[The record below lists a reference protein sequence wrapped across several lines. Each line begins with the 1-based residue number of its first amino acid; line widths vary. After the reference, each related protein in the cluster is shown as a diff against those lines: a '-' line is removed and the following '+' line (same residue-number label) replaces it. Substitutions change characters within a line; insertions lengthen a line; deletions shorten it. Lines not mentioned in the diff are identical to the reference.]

1 MARLARF
8 VSILA
13 LLSTTS
19 AAAQDS
25 PVRQPAAKWV
35 VDFDAAQ
42 CVASRDYG
50 TAGSPLTLALKAPPF
65 GDVMQVAVIRPAAGA
80 ADARQLDASI
90 GIDGGGTI
98 ATSMVAFTAP
108 ETGRRLFR
116 MNLPL
121 DQFAALSKAKTVRI
135 QGEGELDERIALAQM
150 EPLLRVLANC
160 TADLRKAWNIGE
172 NGAAGTALK
181 TRAAAEATTTE
192 PQAFPVVAV
201 NEEKSG
207 TTRVAVLVDEAG
219 RVADCA
225 VIATSGVAALDA
237 QSCWMIEGR
246 TRFTPATGI
255 DGKPARDA
263 YMRSVVWDSE

>member
-8 VSILA
+8 VSLLA
-13 LLSTTS
+13 LLSTTA
-19 AAAQDS
+19 AAAQDK
-25 PVRQPAAKWV
+25 PARQPAAKWV

-50 TAGSPLTLALKAPPF
+50 TAASPLTLALKAPPF
-65 GDVMQVAVIRPAAGA
+65 GNVMQLAVIRPAAGA
-80 ADARQLDASI
+80 QDARHLDASI
-90 GIDGGGTI
+90 GIDGSGTI

-108 ETGRRLFR
+108 ETGQRLFR

-135 QGEGELDERIALAQM
+135 QGQGELDERIALTQM

-160 TADLRKAWNIGE
+160 TADLRKAWNVGE
-172 NGAAGTALK
+172 NGAAGAALK
-181 TRAAAEATTTE
+181 TRASAESTAIDPAAYPVAAVSEA
-192 PQAFPVVAV
+192 
-201 NEEKSG
+201 KGG
-207 TTRVAVLVDEAG
+207 TTRVAVLVDESG
-219 RVADCA
+219 KIADCA
-225 VIATSGVAALDA
+225 VVATSGVAALDA

-246 TRFTPATGI
+246 ARFTPAVGI

-263 YMRSVVWDSE
+263 YTQSVVWDFE